1 MRNAGKRGAIEC
13 PRRSSRLSEGGARPV
28 FDYRIEYEGKI
39 APERVLR
46 GQRSSVQRVMHVEAD
61 SPPLTA
67 NRIYCGDNLG
77 LLRTL
82 CDDASLCGK
91 ITLAYIDPPFATG
104 SSLESRDAEHAYD
117 DLFSGAKY
125 LESLRQRIILLRE
138 LLAPSGSLYIHLDG
152 KKACPMK
159 VILDEIFGAS
169 NFRNWITRKKSNCKN
184 YTCRQYGNISDYILF
199 YTKTSEHTWNRPYE
213 PWSEQSPPKEYRYVE
228 RKTGR
233 RFMKVPVHAPGTRRG
248 ATGQPW
254 RGKTPPP
261 GKHWQFPP
269 LGPRRTRREGRDL
282 LVAHR

>member
-82 CDDASLCGK
+82 CDNASLCGK

-169 NFRNWITRKKSNCKN
+169 NFRNWITRKKSNCR
-184 YTCRQYGNISDYILF
+184 TTRAGNTGISQ
-199 YTKTSEHTWNRPYE
+199 TTS
-213 PWSEQSPPKEYRYVE
+213 SS
-228 RKTGR
+228 
-233 RFMKVPVHAPGTRRG
+233 TRRRRSTPG
-248 ATGQPW
+248 IDPTSRGLSSRLPKSTATSS
-254 RGKTPPP
+254 
-261 GKHWQFPP
+261 
-269 LGPRRTRREGRDL
+269 GRPAGDS
-282 LVAHR
+282 